1 MTKAAKM
8 SVVLPVRNGQ
18 HEITERVIQ
27 LLDALA
33 DMTREVTEIV
43 VVDDGS
49 QDSTAEVLDELRAQ
63 YPQIRVVR
71 HPRPRG
77 LEAAGQTGLE
87 RATGELVFIQESD
100 TFVRV
105 EDLRRLYQMSADT
118 SVVAARAE
126 SKPQPISGALLRR
139 LRSWGTNADQR
150 IETHAVVPN
159 SSMQMIRRPH
169 LQRLAAPGGDRF
181 RLHGETSHTTSTQ
194 RV

>member
-87 RATGELVFIQESD
+87 RATGELVFVQESD

-105 EDLRRLYQMSADT
+105 EDLRRLYQMSADS

-126 SKPQPISGALLRR
+126 SKPQPISGCCC
-139 LRSWGTNADQR
+139 
-150 IETHAVVPN
+150 VVC
-159 SSMQMIRRPH
+159 
-169 LQRLAAPGGDRF
+169 D
-181 RLHGETSHTTSTQ
+181 HGERTRISESKCMRSFQT
-194 RV
+194 RACK